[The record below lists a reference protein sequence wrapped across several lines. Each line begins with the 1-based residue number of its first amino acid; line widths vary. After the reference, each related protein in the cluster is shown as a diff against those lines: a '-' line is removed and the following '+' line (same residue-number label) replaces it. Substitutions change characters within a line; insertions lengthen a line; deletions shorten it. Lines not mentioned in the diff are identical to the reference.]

1 MRQSFGEEAAGK
13 VEEALEPV
21 HLPLASPR
29 DALGISVR
37 TQLAF
42 LDADDKVV
50 KHQAATRKR
59 RPVRAAK
66 RWKVMSIAS
75 PATRSALCWVKLP
88 AVRTRTR
95 RSPR

>member
-50 KHQAATRKR
+50 SVVDSLTPVGACQGTFNALGVKTQLQRDGYMAA
-59 RPVRAAK
+59 
-66 RWKVMSIAS
+66 
-75 PATRSALCWVKLP
+75 
-88 AVRTRTR
+88 
-95 RSPR
+95 